1 MSQPTIQGL
10 DHAFRVALAYEATLR
25 WDDYED
31 MTFGDFIVTNDFW
44 SVGHLCSFD
53 SLEFCLSIVSYAFSK
68 LSSELS
74 LEQIAQWSVMF
85 RGETRFADCKRV
97 KNEISGIP
105 EEPQTSLSS
114 FGVRRGYAW
123 NAFPSERLRYGPI
136 PMWHPW
142 SGHQDLWPM
151 EISGFSTLYR
161 SGDDSIVPCEYLV
174 WDTHV

>member
-1 MSQPTIQGL
+1 MKNPVILYSISINICPL
-10 DHAFRVALAYEATLR
+10 
-25 WDDYED
+25 
-31 MTFGDFIVTNDFW
+31 
-44 SVGHLCSFD
+44 
-53 SLEFCLSIVSYAFSK
+53 LSIKIALYQITGARVGECTREKRTQPRANCSVACYVS
-68 LSSELS
+68 
-74 LEQIAQWSVMF
+74 W
-85 RGETRFADCKRV
+85 RTRFADCKRV

-161 SGDDSIVPCEYLV
+161 SGDDSIAPCEYLV